1 MDKSIAHL
9 EQKKSFQALKE
20 QRVVT
25 DGLNETAY
33 FLLNAMEEM
42 LSSGS
47 ASGLDSFM
55 KQLEQLSQ
63 KQEGINQGT
72 MKLPQLGAIGQ
83 NSMMQQL
90 MSQQKALKEG
100 LEQLLSNMP
109 GAENTGL
116 GQASKDMED
125 VINDFERNQVDRV
138 TKEKQRRI
146 LSRMLDSQKSLTKKD
161 FSNNRKSES
170 YTENI
175 LYNSPSE
182 VPDHKGQIDLL
193 LINAMET
200 ALQEGHPTE
209 YQELI
214 KLYFYNLQKD
224 SND

>member
-1 MDKSIAHL
+1 MKRLQAQQKEL
-9 EQKKSFQALKE
+9 QEQLGEMISENPNEQGTGGLSKAL
-20 QRVVT
+20 
-25 DGLNETAY
+25 DD
-33 FLLNAMEEM
+33 MEE
-42 LSSGS
+42 
-47 ASGLDSFM
+47 
-55 KQLEQLSQ
+55 
-63 KQEGINQGT
+63 
-72 MKLPQLGAIGQ
+72 
-83 NSMMQQL
+83 
-90 MSQQKALKEG
+90 
-100 LEQLLSNMP
+100 
-109 GAENTGL
+109 
-116 GQASKDMED
+116 
-125 VINDFERNQVDRV
+125 VINDFKRKQVNRNTIERQ
-138 TKEKQRRI
+138 EKI